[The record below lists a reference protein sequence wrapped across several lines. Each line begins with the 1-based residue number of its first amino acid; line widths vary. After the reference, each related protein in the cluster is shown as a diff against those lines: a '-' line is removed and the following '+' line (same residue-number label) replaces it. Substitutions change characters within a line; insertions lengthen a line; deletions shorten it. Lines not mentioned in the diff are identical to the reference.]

1 MDWKAQ
7 WIKPNIDTEE
17 VAPIF
22 QKKFSLS
29 EKVKKAELVITS
41 LGVYEAM
48 LNGKRVGN
56 FVMAP
61 GWTSYQYRLQYQTY
75 DVTEDLQKENELTVA
90 AGIRT
95 EEEAPGYE
103 KAVIAPTPDVRL
115 DWLKG
120 TLETPHGLISSAW
133 RKVDGMW
140 RYEITTPVETT
151 IRISNKE
158 YHVGAGTYLFYEEVK

>member
-1 MDWKAQ
+1 M
-7 WIKPNIDTEE
+7 
-17 VAPIF
+17 
-22 QKKFSLS
+22 
-29 EKVKKAELVITS
+29 
-41 LGVYEAM
+41 
-48 LNGKRVGN
+48 
-56 FVMAP
+56 
-61 GWTSYQYRLQYQTY
+61 
-75 DVTEDLQKENELTVA
+75 TVA